1 LGGEASMSAIAAA
14 TLEASERKLKEAS
27 NDLALRYSYWLLTQL
42 PRAARAVDFIEA
54 LRGIGLR
61 ISDQPSLMDL
71 LGSFTQAIDSEVYE
85 SSARSDVGEM
95 AQLAATEC
103 LTEWCSRQIGNL
115 FGTTEDDLRNALRK
129 LDNPRNFGAFSRDFF
144 SRFASR
150 YLKYFLS
157 MELSNHVGEGKTLA
171 SVEDHI
177 GFNREFDYHIR
188 QTSDIVQRFSADW
201 YFKHAIEGE
210 ATLQDVSGFLFVAL
224 KKIRRDLTRAG
235 R

>member
-1 LGGEASMSAIAAA
+1 
-14 TLEASERKLKEAS
+14 
-27 NDLALRYSYWLLTQL
+27 
-42 PRAARAVDFIEA
+42 
-54 LRGIGLR
+54 
-61 ISDQPSLMDL
+61 
-71 LGSFTQAIDSEVYE
+71 
-85 SSARSDVGEM
+85 
-95 AQLAATEC
+95 LAATEC